1 MNELLSEK
9 KIIIYGLST
18 ETERVISEW
27 NGKYNVV
34 GLLDGFMTEGEQ
46 FGYRILDINE
56 VVRMDN
62 IAIIVVARPGSCKVI
77 TKRIGALCREHNV
90 PLFDIRGNDLLE
102 EKKVVYDFKAVSGY
116 TKQELLQAI
125 DESEAVSF
133 DLFDTLLV
141 RNVSSLDDLLS
152 IIDIRLR
159 DKNINITDFVNIR
172 TRAEK
177 KLSIGRAPRLDKIY
191 GEVLKS
197 TNELNADAEELS
209 IIEYAVDLDTIEARR
224 EMVTL
229 VNEIIEMGK
238 PVYITSDCYYSKT
251 QLQEILK
258 VIGVNK
264 VTDIIV
270 SCEYDTSKTGNLFE
284 KLIAIAGTKNI
295 IHIGDDIVADEES
308 AKRHGIKAFRI
319 YSAIELL
326 ELIGG
331 LNLLYN
337 DQSLSDRIR
346 IGMFTA
352 NLFNSPFQFEDDS
365 KHIKVNSSF
374 DIGYLFAA
382 PMVMD
387 FTRWFEEKTIELGI
401 ENRWLCARDGFL
413 LRRLYEV
420 MYPDARVEYFY
431 TSRISAIRAGMD
443 SFEDIEYVD
452 SMKFTGEVED
462 NLRTRFGIDTACIS
476 GDDIDEDESGLLKY
490 VKPIIQN
497 SIVKREN
504 NKKYINSLNVKDG
517 DISLFDFVAKGTS
530 QLYIQKLVNNHIKG
544 LYFMQLEP
552 QFMKDMNLDIIPFYK
567 EEEREK
573 SAIFEN
579 YYILETLLT
588 SPEASVDEFDE
599 NGNPVFAKET
609 RSERDIDCVIKAQNG
624 IVEYTKKYLQLC
636 PTSAININKKLD
648 EQFLMLLRHV
658 AINDID
664 FLRLTVEDPFFNRMT
679 DITDVL

>member
-18 ETERVISEW
+18 ETERVLSEW

-34 GLLDGFMTEGEQ
+34 GLLDGFMTAGEQ

-77 TKRIGALCREHNV
+77 TKRIGALCKEHNV

-191 GEVLKS
+191 GEVLNS

-337 DQSLSDRIR
+337 D
-346 IGMFTA
+346 
-352 NLFNSPFQFEDDS
+352 
-365 KHIKVNSSF
+365 
-374 DIGYLFAA
+374 
-382 PMVMD
+382 
-387 FTRWFEEKTIELGI
+387 
-401 ENRWLCARDGFL
+401 
-413 LRRLYEV
+413 
-420 MYPDARVEYFY
+420 
-431 TSRISAIRAGMD
+431 
-443 SFEDIEYVD
+443 
-452 SMKFTGEVED
+452 
-462 NLRTRFGIDTACIS
+462 
-476 GDDIDEDESGLLKY
+476 ES
-490 VKPIIQN
+490 
-497 SIVKREN
+497 
-504 NKKYINSLNVKDG
+504 
-517 DISLFDFVAKGTS
+517 
-530 QLYIQKLVNNHIKG
+530 
-544 LYFMQLEP
+544 
-552 QFMKDMNLDIIPFYK
+552 
-567 EEEREK
+567 
-573 SAIFEN
+573 
-579 YYILETLLT
+579 
-588 SPEASVDEFDE
+588 
-599 NGNPVFAKET
+599 
-609 RSERDIDCVIKAQNG
+609 
-624 IVEYTKKYLQLC
+624 
-636 PTSAININKKLD
+636 
-648 EQFLMLLRHV
+648 
-658 AINDID
+658 
-664 FLRLTVEDPFFNRMT
+664 
-679 DITDVL
+679 

>member
-18 ETERVISEW
+18 ETERVLIEW

-116 TKQELLQAI
+116 TKQELLRAI

-191 GEVLKS
+191 GEVLNS

-295 IHIGDDIVADEES
+295 IHIGDDTVADEES

-365 KHIKVNSSF
+365 KYINVNSPF

-420 MYPDARVEYFY
+420 MYPDVRVEYFY

-462 NLRTRFGIDTACIS
+462 NLRTRFGIDIACIS

-504 NKKYINSLNVKDG
+504 NKKYINSLNIKDG

-588 SPEASVDEFDE
+588 SPEASVDEFDD
-599 NGNPVFAKET
+599 NGTPVFAIET
-609 RSERDIDCVIKAQNG
+609 RSERDIDCVMKAQNG
-624 IVEYTKKYLQLC
+624 IVEYTKKFLQLC

>member
-18 ETERVISEW
+18 ETERVLSEW

-102 EKKVVYDFKAVSGY
+102 EKRVVYDFKAVSGY

-141 RNVSSLDDLLS
+141 RNVSSFDDLLS

-159 DKNINITDFVNIR
+159 DKNISITDFANIR
-172 TRAEK
+172 IRAEK

-191 GEVLKS
+191 CEVLNS
-197 TNELNADAEELS
+197 TNELNTDAKELS
-209 IIEYAVDLDTIEARR
+209 IIEYAVDIDTIEARR

-229 VNEIIEMGK
+229 ANEIIKMGK

-258 VIGVNK
+258 VIGVDK

-413 LRRLYEV
+413 LKRLYEV
-420 MYPDARVEYFY
+420 MYPDVRAEYFY

-462 NLRTRFGIDTACIS
+462 NLRTRFGIDIACLS
-476 GDDIDEDESGLLKY
+476 DDDIDEDESGLLKY
-490 VKPIIQN
+490 VRPIIQN

-573 SAIFEN
+573 SVIFEN

-588 SPEASVDEFDE
+588 SPEASVDEFDD
-599 NGNPVFAKET
+599 NGTPVFTIET
-609 RSERDIDCVIKAQNG
+609 RSKRDIDCVMKAQDG

-664 FLRLTVEDPFFNRMT
+664 FLRITVEDPFFNRMT

>member
-18 ETERVISEW
+18 ETERVLSEW

-102 EKKVVYDFKAVSGY
+102 EKKVVYDLKAVSGY

-191 GEVLKS
+191 GEVLNS

-258 VIGVNK
+258 VIGVDK

-413 LRRLYEV
+413 LKRLYEV
-420 MYPDARVEYFY
+420 MYPDVRAEYFY

-462 NLRTRFGIDTACIS
+462 NLRTRFGIDIACLS
-476 GDDIDEDESGLLKY
+476 DDDIDKDELGLLKY

-504 NKKYINSLNVKDG
+504 NKKYINSLNVSDG

-573 SAIFEN
+573 SVIFEN

-588 SPEASVDEFDE
+588 SPEASVDEFDD
-599 NGNPVFAKET
+599 NGTPVFTIET
-609 RSERDIDCVIKAQNG
+609 RSKRDIDCVMKAQDG

>member
-9 KIIIYGLST
+9 KIIIYGIST
-18 ETERVISEW
+18 ETERVLSEW

-159 DKNINITDFVNIR
+159 DKNINITDFGNIR

-177 KLSIGRAPRLDKIY
+177 KLSIGRAPRLDEIY
-191 GEVLKS
+191 GEVLNS
-197 TNELNADAEELS
+197 TNELNADAGELS

-258 VIGVNK
+258 IIGVNK

-352 NLFNSPFQFEDDS
+352 NLFNSPFQFEDDC
-365 KHIKVNSSF
+365 KYINVNSSF
-374 DIGYLFAA
+374 DIGYLFVA

-413 LRRLYEV
+413 LKRLYEV
-420 MYPDARVEYFY
+420 MYPDVRAEYFY
-431 TSRISAIRAGMD
+431 TSRISAIRAGMN
-443 SFEDIEYVD
+443 SHEDIEYVD
-452 SMKFTGEVED
+452 GMKFTGEVED
-462 NLRTRFGIDTACIS
+462 NLRTRFGIDIACIS
-476 GDDIDEDESGLLKY
+476 DDDIDEDELGLLKY

-504 NKKYINSLNVKDG
+504 NKKYINSLNVRDG

-530 QLYIQKLVNNHIKG
+530 QLYLQKLVNNHIKG

-588 SPEASVDEFDE
+588 SPEASVDEFDD
-599 NGNPVFAKET
+599 NGTPVFTIET
-609 RSERDIDCVIKAQNG
+609 RSESDIDCVMKAQNG
-624 IVEYTKKYLQLC
+624 IIEYTKKYLQLC

-658 AINDID
+658 AINDTD

>member
-18 ETERVISEW
+18 ETERVLSEW

-152 IIDIRLR
+152 MIDIRLR
-159 DKNINITDFVNIR
+159 DKNININDFVNIR

-177 KLSIGRAPRLDKIY
+177 KLSIGRAPRLDEIY
-191 GEVLKS
+191 GEVLNS
-197 TNELNADAEELS
+197 TNELNADAGELS

-258 VIGVNK
+258 IIGVNK

-413 LRRLYEV
+413 LKRLYEV
-420 MYPDARVEYFY
+420 MYPDVRAEYFY

-443 SFEDIEYVD
+443 SLEDIEYVD

-462 NLRTRFGIDTACIS
+462 NLRTRFGIDIACLS
-476 GDDIDEDESGLLKY
+476 DDDIDEDESGLLKY

-588 SPEASVDEFDE
+588 SPEASVDEFDD
-599 NGNPVFAKET
+599 NGTPVFAIET
-609 RSERDIDCVIKAQNG
+609 RSERDIDCVMKAQNG
-624 IVEYTKKYLQLC
+624 IIEYTKKYLQLC

>member
-18 ETERVISEW
+18 ETERVLIEW

-102 EKKVVYDFKAVSGY
+102 EKRVVYDFKAVSGY

-177 KLSIGRAPRLDKIY
+177 KLSIGRAPRLDEIY
-191 GEVLKS
+191 CEVLN
-197 TNELNADAEELS
+197 TTGDLNSDAKELS

-295 IHIGDDIVADEES
+295 IHIGDDTVADEES

-365 KHIKVNSSF
+365 KYINVNSPF

-443 SFEDIEYVD
+443 SLEDIEYVD

-462 NLRTRFGIDTACIS
+462 NLRTRFGIDIACIS

-588 SPEASVDEFDE
+588 SPEASVDEFDDT
-599 NGNPVFAKET
+599 GTPVFAIET
-609 RSERDIDCVIKAQNG
+609 RSERDIDCVMKAQNG
-624 IVEYTKKYLQLC
+624 IVEYTKKFLQLC

>member
-34 GLLDGFMTEGEQ
+34 GLLDGFMTAGEQ

-209 IIEYAVDLDTIEARR
+209 IIEYAVDIDTIEARR

-229 VNEIIEMGK
+229 VNEIIKMGK
-238 PVYITSDCYYSKT
+238 PVYITSDCYYSKA

-258 VIGVNK
+258 VIGVDK

-308 AKRHGIKAFRI
+308 AKRHGIKVFRI

-413 LRRLYEV
+413 LKRLYEV

-443 SFEDIEYVD
+443 SLEDIEYVD

-462 NLRTRFGIDTACIS
+462 NLRTRFGIDIACLS
-476 GDDIDEDESGLLKY
+476 DDDIDEDESGLLKY

-588 SPEASVDEFDE
+588 SPEASVDEFDD
-599 NGNPVFAKET
+599 NGTPVFAIET
-609 RSERDIDCVIKAQNG
+609 RSERDIDCVMKAQNG
-624 IVEYTKKYLQLC
+624 IIEYTKKYLQLC

>member
-9 KIIIYGLST
+9 KIIIYGIST
-18 ETERVISEW
+18 ETERVLSEW

-159 DKNINITDFVNIR
+159 DKNINITDFGNIR

-191 GEVLKS
+191 GEVLNS
-197 TNELNADAEELS
+197 TNELNADAGELS

-251 QLQEILK
+251 QLQEILRI
-258 VIGVNK
+258 IGVNK

-352 NLFNSPFQFEDDS
+352 NLFNSPFQFEDDC
-365 KHIKVNSSF
+365 KYINVNSSF
-374 DIGYLFAA
+374 DIGYLFVA

-413 LRRLYEV
+413 LKRLYEV
-420 MYPDARVEYFY
+420 MYPDVRAEYFY
-431 TSRISAIRAGMD
+431 TSRISAIRAGMN
-443 SFEDIEYVD
+443 SHEDIEYVD

-462 NLRTRFGIDTACIS
+462 NLRTRFGIDIACIS
-476 GDDIDEDESGLLKY
+476 DDDIDEDELGLLKY

-504 NKKYINSLNVKDG
+504 NKKYINSLNVRDG

-530 QLYIQKLVNNHIKG
+530 QLYLQKLVNNHIKG

-588 SPEASVDEFDE
+588 SPEASVDEFDD
-599 NGNPVFAKET
+599 NGTPVFAIET
-609 RSERDIDCVIKAQNG
+609 RSERDIDCVMKAQNG
-624 IVEYTKKYLQLC
+624 IVEYTKKFLQLC

>member
-18 ETERVISEW
+18 ETERVLIEW

-102 EKKVVYDFKAVSGY
+102 EKRVVYDFKAVSGY

-191 GEVLKS
+191 GEVLNS

-295 IHIGDDIVADEES
+295 IHIGDDTVADEES

-365 KHIKVNSSF
+365 KYINVNSSF

-382 PMVMD
+382 SMVMD

-462 NLRTRFGIDTACIS
+462 NLRTRFGIDIACIS

-588 SPEASVDEFDE
+588 SPEASVDEFDD
-599 NGNPVFAKET
+599 NGTPVFAIET
-609 RSERDIDCVIKAQNG
+609 RSERDIDCVMKAQNG
-624 IVEYTKKYLQLC
+624 IVEYTKKFLQLC

>member
-18 ETERVISEW
+18 ETERVLIEW

-116 TKQELLQAI
+116 TKQELLRAI

-191 GEVLKS
+191 GEVLNS

-264 VTDIIV
+264 VTDIII

-295 IHIGDDIVADEES
+295 IHIGDDTVADEES

-365 KHIKVNSSF
+365 KYINVNSPF

-420 MYPDARVEYFY
+420 MYPDVRVEYFY

-443 SFEDIEYVD
+443 SFEDIEHVD

-462 NLRTRFGIDTACIS
+462 NLRTRFGIDIACIS

-588 SPEASVDEFDE
+588 SPEASVDEFDD
-599 NGNPVFAKET
+599 NGTPVFAIET

-664 FLRLTVEDPFFNRMT
+664 FLRLTVEDPIFNRMT

>member
-9 KIIIYGLST
+9 KIIIYGIST
-18 ETERVISEW
+18 ETERVLSEW

-159 DKNINITDFVNIR
+159 DKNINITDFGNIR

-177 KLSIGRAPRLDKIY
+177 KLSIGRAPRLDEIY
-191 GEVLKS
+191 GEVLNS
-197 TNELNADAEELS
+197 TNELNADAGELS

-258 VIGVNK
+258 IIGVNK

-352 NLFNSPFQFEDDS
+352 NLFNSPFQFEDDC
-365 KHIKVNSSF
+365 KYINVNSSF
-374 DIGYLFAA
+374 DIGYLFVA

-413 LRRLYEV
+413 LKRLYEV
-420 MYPDARVEYFY
+420 MYPDVRAEYFY
-431 TSRISAIRAGMD
+431 TSRISAIRAGMN
-443 SFEDIEYVD
+443 SHEDIEYVD

-462 NLRTRFGIDTACIS
+462 NLRTRFGIDIACIS
-476 GDDIDEDESGLLKY
+476 DDDIDEDELGLLKY

-504 NKKYINSLNVKDG
+504 NKKYINSLNVRDG

-530 QLYIQKLVNNHIKG
+530 QLYLQKLVNNHIKG

-588 SPEASVDEFDE
+588 SPEASVDEFDD
-599 NGNPVFAKET
+599 NGTPVFTIET
-609 RSERDIDCVIKAQNG
+609 RSESDIDCVMKAQNG
-624 IVEYTKKYLQLC
+624 IIEYTKKYLQLC

-658 AINDID
+658 AINDTD

>member
-9 KIIIYGLST
+9 KIIIYGIST
-18 ETERVISEW
+18 ETERVLSEW

-159 DKNINITDFVNIR
+159 DKNINITDFGNIR

-177 KLSIGRAPRLDKIY
+177 KLSIGRAPRLDEIY
-191 GEVLKS
+191 GEVLNS
-197 TNELNADAEELS
+197 TNELNADAGELS

-258 VIGVNK
+258 IIGVNK

-352 NLFNSPFQFEDDS
+352 NLFNSPFQFEDDC
-365 KHIKVNSSF
+365 KYINVNSSF
-374 DIGYLFAA
+374 DIGYLFVA

-413 LRRLYEV
+413 LKRLYEV
-420 MYPDARVEYFY
+420 MYPDVRAEYFY
-431 TSRISAIRAGMD
+431 TSRISAIRAGMN
-443 SFEDIEYVD
+443 SHEDIEYVD

-462 NLRTRFGIDTACIS
+462 NLRTRFGIDIACIS
-476 GDDIDEDESGLLKY
+476 DDDIDEDELGLLKY

-504 NKKYINSLNVKDG
+504 NKKYINSLNVRDG

-530 QLYIQKLVNNHIKG
+530 QLYLQKLVNNHIKG

-588 SPEASVDEFDE
+588 SPEASVDEFDD
-599 NGNPVFAKET
+599 NGAPVFTIET
-609 RSERDIDCVIKAQNG
+609 RSESDIDCVMKAQNG
-624 IVEYTKKYLQLC
+624 IIEYTKKYLQLC

-658 AINDID
+658 AINDTD

>member
-18 ETERVISEW
+18 ETERVLSEW

-102 EKKVVYDFKAVSGY
+102 EKKVVYDLKAVSGY

-191 GEVLKS
+191 GEVLNS

-295 IHIGDDIVADEES
+295 IHIGDDTVADEES

-365 KHIKVNSSF
+365 KYINVNSPF

-452 SMKFTGEVED
+452 SMKFTGELED
-462 NLRTRFGIDTACIS
+462 NLRTRFGIDTACMS

-573 SAIFEN
+573 SVIFEN

-588 SPEASVDEFDE
+588 SPEASVDEFDD
-599 NGNPVFAKET
+599 NGTPVFAIET
-609 RSERDIDCVIKAQNG
+609 RSERDIDCVMKAQNG
-624 IVEYTKKYLQLC
+624 IVEYTKKFLQLC

>member
-18 ETERVISEW
+18 ETERVLIEW

-177 KLSIGRAPRLDKIY
+177 KLSIGRAPRLDEIY
-191 GEVLKS
+191 CEVLN
-197 TNELNADAEELS
+197 TTGDLNSDAKELS

-295 IHIGDDIVADEES
+295 IHIGDDTVADEES

-365 KHIKVNSSF
+365 KYINVNSPF

-420 MYPDARVEYFY
+420 MYPDVRVEYFY

-462 NLRTRFGIDTACIS
+462 NLRTRFGIDIACIS

-588 SPEASVDEFDE
+588 SPEASVDEFDD
-599 NGNPVFAKET
+599 NGTPVFAIET
-609 RSERDIDCVIKAQNG
+609 RSERDIDCVMKAQNG
-624 IVEYTKKYLQLC
+624 IVEYTKKFLQLC

>member
-9 KIIIYGLST
+9 KIIIYGIST
-18 ETERVISEW
+18 ETERVLSEW

-159 DKNINITDFVNIR
+159 DKNINITDFGNIR

-191 GEVLKS
+191 GEVLNS
-197 TNELNADAEELS
+197 TNELNADAGELS

-251 QLQEILK
+251 QLQEILRI
-258 VIGVNK
+258 IGVNK

-352 NLFNSPFQFEDDS
+352 NLFNSPFQFEDDC
-365 KHIKVNSSF
+365 KYINVNSSF
-374 DIGYLFAA
+374 DIGYLFVA

-413 LRRLYEV
+413 LKRLYEV
-420 MYPDARVEYFY
+420 MYPDVRAEYFY
-431 TSRISAIRAGMD
+431 TSRISAIRAGMN
-443 SFEDIEYVD
+443 SHEDIEYVD

-462 NLRTRFGIDTACIS
+462 NLRTRFGIDIACIS
-476 GDDIDEDESGLLKY
+476 DDDIDEDELGLLKY

-504 NKKYINSLNVKDG
+504 NKKYINSLNVRDG

-588 SPEASVDEFDE
+588 SPEASVDEFDD
-599 NGNPVFAKET
+599 NGTPVFAIET
-609 RSERDIDCVIKAQNG
+609 RSERDIDCVMKAQNG
-624 IVEYTKKYLQLC
+624 IVEYTKKFLQLC

>member
-9 KIIIYGLST
+9 KIIIYGIST
-18 ETERVISEW
+18 ETERVLSEW

-159 DKNINITDFVNIR
+159 DKNINITDFGNIR

-191 GEVLKS
+191 GEVLNS
-197 TNELNADAEELS
+197 TNELNADAGELS

-352 NLFNSPFQFEDDS
+352 NLFNSPFQFEDDC
-365 KHIKVNSSF
+365 KYINVNSSF
-374 DIGYLFAA
+374 DIGYLFVA

-413 LRRLYEV
+413 LKRLYEV
-420 MYPDARVEYFY
+420 MYPDVRAEYFY
-431 TSRISAIRAGMD
+431 TSRISAIRAGMN
-443 SFEDIEYVD
+443 SHEDIEYVD

-462 NLRTRFGIDTACIS
+462 NLRTRFGIDIACIS

-504 NKKYINSLNVKDG
+504 NKKYINSLNVRDG

-530 QLYIQKLVNNHIKG
+530 QLYLQKLVNNHIKG

-588 SPEASVDEFDE
+588 SPEASVDEFDD
-599 NGNPVFAKET
+599 NGAPVFTIET
-609 RSERDIDCVIKAQNG
+609 RSESDIDCVMKAQNG
-624 IVEYTKKYLQLC
+624 IIEYTKKYLQLC

-658 AINDID
+658 AINDTD

>member
-18 ETERVISEW
+18 ETERVLIEW

-116 TKQELLQAI
+116 TKQELLRAI

-191 GEVLKS
+191 GEVLNS

-295 IHIGDDIVADEES
+295 IHIGDDTVADEES

-365 KHIKVNSSF
+365 KYINVNSPF

-420 MYPDARVEYFY
+420 MYPDVRTEYFY

-462 NLRTRFGIDTACIS
+462 NLRTRFGIDIACIS

-588 SPEASVDEFDE
+588 SPEASVDEFDD
-599 NGNPVFAKET
+599 NGTPVFAIET
-609 RSERDIDCVIKAQNG
+609 RSERDIDCVMKAQNG
-624 IVEYTKKYLQLC
+624 IVEYTKKFLQLC

>member
-9 KIIIYGLST
+9 KIIIYGIST
-18 ETERVISEW
+18 ETERVLSEW

-102 EKKVVYDFKAVSGY
+102 EKKVVYDLKAVSGY

-159 DKNINITDFVNIR
+159 DKNINITDFGNIR

-177 KLSIGRAPRLDKIY
+177 KLSIGRAPRLDEIY
-191 GEVLKS
+191 GEVLNS

-258 VIGVNK
+258 IIGVNK

-352 NLFNSPFQFEDDS
+352 NLFNSPFQFEDDC
-365 KHIKVNSSF
+365 KYINVNSSF
-374 DIGYLFAA
+374 DIGYLFVA

-413 LRRLYEV
+413 LKRLYEV
-420 MYPDARVEYFY
+420 MYPDVRAEYFY
-431 TSRISAIRAGMD
+431 TSRISAIRAGMN
-443 SFEDIEYVD
+443 SHEDIEYVD

-462 NLRTRFGIDTACIS
+462 NLRTRFGIDIACIS

-504 NKKYINSLNVKDG
+504 NKKYINSLNVRDG

-530 QLYIQKLVNNHIKG
+530 QLYLQKLVNNHIKG

-588 SPEASVDEFDE
+588 SPEASVDEFDD
-599 NGNPVFAKET
+599 NGAPVFTIET
-609 RSERDIDCVIKAQNG
+609 RSESDIDCVMKAQNG
-624 IVEYTKKYLQLC
+624 IIEYTKKYLQLC
-636 PTSAININKKLD
+636 PASAININKKLD

-658 AINDID
+658 AINDTD

>member
-18 ETERVISEW
+18 ETERVLSEW

-152 IIDIRLR
+152 MIDIRLR

-177 KLSIGRAPRLDKIY
+177 KLSIGRAPRLDEIY
-191 GEVLKS
+191 CEVLN
-197 TNELNADAEELS
+197 TTGDLNADAKELS

-229 VNEIIEMGK
+229 VNEIIKMGK
-238 PVYITSDCYYSKT
+238 LVYITSDCYYSKI

-258 VIGVNK
+258 VIGVDK

-284 KLIAIAGTKNI
+284 KLIDIAGTKNI
-295 IHIGDDIVADEES
+295 IHVGDDIVADEES
-308 AKRHGIKAFRI
+308 AKRHGIKVFRI

-337 DQSLSDRIR
+337 NQSLSDRIR

-413 LRRLYEV
+413 LKRLYEV
-420 MYPDARVEYFY
+420 MYPDVRAEYFY

-443 SFEDIEYVD
+443 SLEDIEYVD

-462 NLRTRFGIDTACIS
+462 NLRTRFGIDIACLS
-476 GDDIDEDESGLLKY
+476 DDDIDEDESGLLKY

-588 SPEASVDEFDE
+588 SPEASVDEFDD
-599 NGNPVFAKET
+599 NGTPVFAIET
-609 RSERDIDCVIKAQNG
+609 RSERDIDCVMKAQNG
-624 IVEYTKKYLQLC
+624 IIEYTKKYLQLC

>member
-18 ETERVISEW
+18 ETERVLIEW

-191 GEVLKS
+191 GEVLNS

-295 IHIGDDIVADEES
+295 IHIGDDTVADEES

-365 KHIKVNSSF
+365 KYINVNSPF

-382 PMVMD
+382 PMIMD

-420 MYPDARVEYFY
+420 MYPDVRVEYFY

-462 NLRTRFGIDTACIS
+462 NLRTRFGIDIACIS

-504 NKKYINSLNVKDG
+504 NKKYINSLNIKDG

-588 SPEASVDEFDE
+588 SPEASVDEFDD
-599 NGNPVFAKET
+599 NGTPVFAIET
-609 RSERDIDCVIKAQNG
+609 RSERDIDCVMKAQNG
-624 IVEYTKKYLQLC
+624 IVEYTKKFLQLC

>member
-18 ETERVISEW
+18 ETERVLIEW

-116 TKQELLQAI
+116 TKQELLRAI

-191 GEVLKS
+191 GEVLNS

-295 IHIGDDIVADEES
+295 IHIGDDTVADEES

-365 KHIKVNSSF
+365 KYINVNSPF

-420 MYPDARVEYFY
+420 MYPDVRVEYFY

-462 NLRTRFGIDTACIS
+462 NLRTRFGIDIACIS

-588 SPEASVDEFDE
+588 SPEASVDEFDD
-599 NGNPVFAKET
+599 NGTPVFAIET
-609 RSERDIDCVIKAQNG
+609 RSERDIDCVMKAQNG
-624 IVEYTKKYLQLC
+624 IVEYTKKFLQLC

>member
-18 ETERVISEW
+18 ETERVLIEW

-116 TKQELLQAI
+116 TKKELLRAI

-177 KLSIGRAPRLDKIY
+177 KLSIGRAPRLDEIY
-191 GEVLKS
+191 CEVLN
-197 TNELNADAEELS
+197 TTGDLNSDAKELS

-229 VNEIIEMGK
+229 VNEIIKMGK

-258 VIGVNK
+258 VIGVDK

-295 IHIGDDIVADEES
+295 IHIGDDTVADEES

-365 KHIKVNSSF
+365 KYINVNSPF

-420 MYPDARVEYFY
+420 MYPDVRTEYFY

-462 NLRTRFGIDTACIS
+462 NLRTRFGIDIACIS

-504 NKKYINSLNVKDG
+504 NKKYINSLNIKDG

-588 SPEASVDEFDE
+588 SPEASVDEFDD
-599 NGNPVFAKET
+599 NGTPVFAIET

>member
-18 ETERVISEW
+18 ETERVLSEW

-152 IIDIRLR
+152 MIDIRLR
-159 DKNINITDFVNIR
+159 DKNININDFVNIR

-177 KLSIGRAPRLDKIY
+177 KLSIGRAPRLDEIY
-191 GEVLKS
+191 CEVLN
-197 TNELNADAEELS
+197 TTGDLNADAKELS

-229 VNEIIEMGK
+229 VNEIIKMGK
-238 PVYITSDCYYSKT
+238 LVYITSDCYYSKI

-258 VIGVNK
+258 VIGVDK

-284 KLIAIAGTKNI
+284 KLIDIAGTKNI
-295 IHIGDDIVADEES
+295 IHVGDDIVADEES
-308 AKRHGIKAFRI
+308 AKRHGIKVFRI

-337 DQSLSDRIR
+337 NQSLSDRIR

-413 LRRLYEV
+413 LKRLYEV
-420 MYPDARVEYFY
+420 MYPDVRAEYFY

-443 SFEDIEYVD
+443 SLEDIEYVD

-462 NLRTRFGIDTACIS
+462 NLRTRFGIDIACLS
-476 GDDIDEDESGLLKY
+476 DDDIDEDESGLLKY

-588 SPEASVDEFDE
+588 SPEASVDEFDD
-599 NGNPVFAKET
+599 NGTPVFAIET
-609 RSERDIDCVIKAQNG
+609 RSERDIDCVMKAQNG
-624 IVEYTKKYLQLC
+624 IIEYTKKYLQLC

>member
-18 ETERVISEW
+18 ETERVLSEW

-191 GEVLKS
+191 GEVLNS
-197 TNELNADAEELS
+197 TNELNADAGELS

-352 NLFNSPFQFEDDS
+352 NLFNSPFQFEDDC
-365 KHIKVNSSF
+365 KYINVNSSF
-374 DIGYLFAA
+374 DIGYLFVA

-420 MYPDARVEYFY
+420 MYPDVRVEYFY

-462 NLRTRFGIDTACIS
+462 NLRTRFGIDIACIS

-490 VKPIIQN
+490 IKPIIQN

-504 NKKYINSLNVKDG
+504 NKKYINSLNVRDG

-530 QLYIQKLVNNHIKG
+530 QLYLQKLVNNHIKG

-588 SPEASVDEFDE
+588 SPEASVDEFDD
-599 NGNPVFAKET
+599 NGAPVFTIET
-609 RSERDIDCVIKAQNG
+609 RSESDIDCVMKAQNG
-624 IVEYTKKYLQLC
+624 IIEYTKKYLQLC

-658 AINDID
+658 AINDTD

>member
-18 ETERVISEW
+18 ETERVLSEW

-102 EKKVVYDFKAVSGY
+102 EKKVVYDLKAVSGY

-191 GEVLKS
+191 GEVLNS

-258 VIGVNK
+258 VIGVDK

-413 LRRLYEV
+413 LKRLYEV
-420 MYPDARVEYFY
+420 MYPDVRAEYFY

-462 NLRTRFGIDTACIS
+462 NLRTRFGIDIACLS
-476 GDDIDEDESGLLKY
+476 DDDIDEDESGLLKY
-490 VKPIIQN
+490 VRPIIQN

-573 SAIFEN
+573 SVIFEN

-588 SPEASVDEFDE
+588 SPEASVDEFDD
-599 NGNPVFAKET
+599 NGTPVFTIET
-609 RSERDIDCVIKAQNG
+609 RSKRDIDCVMKAQDG

>member
-9 KIIIYGLST
+9 KIIIYGIST
-18 ETERVISEW
+18 ETERVLSEW

-159 DKNINITDFVNIR
+159 DKNINITDFGNIR

-177 KLSIGRAPRLDKIY
+177 KLSIGRAPRLDEIY
-191 GEVLKS
+191 GEVLNS
-197 TNELNADAEELS
+197 TNELNADAGELS

-258 VIGVNK
+258 IIGVNK

-352 NLFNSPFQFEDDS
+352 NLFNSPFQFEDDC
-365 KHIKVNSSF
+365 KYINVNSSF
-374 DIGYLFAA
+374 DIGYLFVA

-413 LRRLYEV
+413 LKRLYEV
-420 MYPDARVEYFY
+420 MYPDVRAEYFY
-431 TSRISAIRAGMD
+431 TSRISAIRAGMN
-443 SFEDIEYVD
+443 SHEDIEYVD

-462 NLRTRFGIDTACIS
+462 NLRTRFGIDIACIS
-476 GDDIDEDESGLLKY
+476 DDDIDEDELGLLKY

-504 NKKYINSLNVKDG
+504 NKKYINSLNVRDG

-530 QLYIQKLVNNHIKG
+530 QLYLQKLVNNHIKG

-588 SPEASVDEFDE
+588 SPEASVDEFDD
-599 NGNPVFAKET
+599 NGTPVFTIET
-609 RSERDIDCVIKAQNG
+609 RSESDIDCAMKAQNG
-624 IVEYTKKYLQLC
+624 IIEYTKKYLQLC

-658 AINDID
+658 AINDTD

>member
-18 ETERVISEW
+18 ETERVLIEW

-116 TKQELLQAI
+116 TKQELLRAI

-177 KLSIGRAPRLDKIY
+177 KLSIGRAPRLDEIY
-191 GEVLKS
+191 CEVLN
-197 TNELNADAEELS
+197 TTGDLNSDAKELS

-295 IHIGDDIVADEES
+295 IHIGDDTVADEES

-365 KHIKVNSSF
+365 KYINVNSPF

-420 MYPDARVEYFY
+420 MYPDVRVEYFY

-462 NLRTRFGIDTACIS
+462 NLRTRFGIDIACIS

-588 SPEASVDEFDE
+588 SPEASVDEFDD
-599 NGNPVFAKET
+599 NGTPVFAIET
-609 RSERDIDCVIKAQNG
+609 RSERDIDCVMKAQNG
-624 IVEYTKKYLQLC
+624 IVEYTKKFLQLC

>member
-77 TKRIGALCREHNV
+77 TKRISALCREHNV

-159 DKNINITDFVNIR
+159 DKNINITDFGNIR

-177 KLSIGRAPRLDKIY
+177 KLSIGRAPRLDEIY
-191 GEVLKS
+191 GEVLNS
-197 TNELNADAEELS
+197 TNELNADAGELS

-229 VNEIIEMGK
+229 VNEITEMGK
-238 PVYITSDCYYSKT
+238 PVYITSDCYYSKI

-352 NLFNSPFQFEDDS
+352 NLFNSPFQFEDDC
-365 KHIKVNSSF
+365 KYINVNSSF
-374 DIGYLFAA
+374 DIGYLFVA

-420 MYPDARVEYFY
+420 MYPDVRVEYFY
-431 TSRISAIRAGMD
+431 TSRISAIRAGMN
-443 SFEDIEYVD
+443 SHEDIEYVD

-462 NLRTRFGIDTACIS
+462 NLRTRFGIDIACIS

-504 NKKYINSLNVKDG
+504 NKKYINSLNIKDG

-588 SPEASVDEFDE
+588 SPEASVDEFED
-599 NGNPVFAKET
+599 NGTPVFAIET

-658 AINDID
+658 AINDTD

-679 DITDVL
+679 DITDAL

>member
-18 ETERVISEW
+18 ETERVLIEW

-102 EKKVVYDFKAVSGY
+102 EKRVVYDFKAVSGY

-177 KLSIGRAPRLDKIY
+177 KLSIGRAPRLDEIY
-191 GEVLKS
+191 AEVLNS
-197 TNELNADAEELS
+197 TDDINTTADGLS
-209 IIEYAVDLDTIEARR
+209 EIEYMVDLDTIEARR
-224 EMVTL
+224 EIVEL
-229 VNEIIEMGK
+229 VNEIIDKGK
-238 PVYITSDCYYSKT
+238 PVYVTSDCYYSKAK
-251 QLQEILK
+251 LQEILEL
-258 VIGVNK
+258 IGVNQ
-264 VTDIIV
+264 VTDIVV
-270 SCEYDTSKTGNLFE
+270 SCEYDTSKTGDLFE
-284 KLIAIAGTKNI
+284 KLIAIAGTNNI

-365 KHIKVNSSF
+365 KYINVNSPF

-420 MYPDARVEYFY
+420 MYPDVRTEYFY

-443 SFEDIEYVD
+443 SFEDIEHVD

-462 NLRTRFGIDTACIS
+462 NLRTRFGIDIACIS

-588 SPEASVDEFDE
+588 SPEASVDEFDD
-599 NGNPVFAKET
+599 NGTPVFAIET

>member
-18 ETERVISEW
+18 ETERVLIEW

-116 TKQELLQAI
+116 TKKELLRAI

-191 GEVLKS
+191 GEVLNS

-295 IHIGDDIVADEES
+295 IHIGDDTVADEES

-365 KHIKVNSSF
+365 KYINVNSPF

-420 MYPDARVEYFY
+420 MYPDVRVEYFY

-462 NLRTRFGIDTACIS
+462 NLRTRFGIDIACIS

-504 NKKYINSLNVKDG
+504 NKKYINSLNIKDG

-588 SPEASVDEFDE
+588 SPEASVDEFDD
-599 NGNPVFAKET
+599 NGTPVFAIET
-609 RSERDIDCVIKAQNG
+609 RSERDIDCVMKAQNG
-624 IVEYTKKYLQLC
+624 IVEYTKKFLQLC

>member
-9 KIIIYGLST
+9 KIIIYGIST
-18 ETERVISEW
+18 ETERVLSEW

-177 KLSIGRAPRLDKIY
+177 KLSIGRAPRLDEIY
-191 GEVLKS
+191 GEVLNS
-197 TNELNADAEELS
+197 TNELNADAGELS

-258 VIGVNK
+258 IIGVNK

-352 NLFNSPFQFEDDS
+352 NLFNSPFQFEDDC
-365 KHIKVNSSF
+365 KYINVNSSF
-374 DIGYLFAA
+374 DIGYLFVA

-413 LRRLYEV
+413 LKRLYEV
-420 MYPDARVEYFY
+420 MYPDVRAEYFY
-431 TSRISAIRAGMD
+431 TSRISAIRAGMN
-443 SFEDIEYVD
+443 SHEDIEYVD

-462 NLRTRFGIDTACIS
+462 NLRTRFGIDIACIS
-476 GDDIDEDESGLLKY
+476 DDDIDEDELGLLKY

-504 NKKYINSLNVKDG
+504 NKKYINSLNVRDG

-530 QLYIQKLVNNHIKG
+530 QLYLQKLVNNHIKG

-588 SPEASVDEFDE
+588 SPEASVDEFDD
-599 NGNPVFAKET
+599 NGAPVFTIET
-609 RSERDIDCVIKAQNG
+609 RSESDIDCVMKAQNG
-624 IVEYTKKYLQLC
+624 IIEYTKKYLQLC